1 MSVQEAESAVEDRQ
15 VAVYDFR
22 RPTTLARRHSRILEL
37 GFETFARQW
46 GTQLT
51 ARVRVTST
59 VGLQSLIMQTYDEY
73 AASLPATT
81 AMVLCVPMDSEDT
94 IIVQF
99 PTAAALGWIAR
110 MLGGT
115 GERQDADRIFTPVEK
130 ELVQRLINEALED
143 LHYSLGHL
151 LPGSSRVES
160 IQHHPQF
167 AQAAAPGDVMIVATF
182 IVRVAHTAAPA
193 TVVLPAS
200 VLLPRLGAVNPTIAA
215 ADAPGQVRAQLAEVP
230 VDVAVTLT
238 PRRVTS
244 HEVLRLAV
252 GDTVMLPHG
261 THQPFRVTVD
271 GVPLAGATATRT
283 GARTGALIISTEENP
298 R

>member
-1 MSVQEAESAVEDRQ
+1 MQDVVAEDRP

-46 GTQLT
+46 ATQLT

-59 VGLQSLIMQTYDEY
+59 VGLESLVMQTYDEY

-81 AMVLCVPMDSEDT
+81 AMVLCVPVDSEDT
-94 IIVQF
+94 LIVQF
-99 PTAAALGWIAR
+99 PTSAALGWIAR

-115 GERQDADRIFTPVEK
+115 GERQESDRTFTAVEK
-130 ELVQRLINEALED
+130 ALVTRLINEALED

-151 LPGSSRVES
+151 LPGPSRVQT
-160 IQHHPQF
+160 IAHHPQF
-167 AQAAAPGDVMIVATF
+167 AQAAAPGDVMIVAAF
-182 IVRVAHTAAPA
+182 SVRVAGVSVPA
-193 TVVLPAS
+193 TVVLPAA
-200 VLLPRLGAVNPTIAA
+200 VLLPRLGAVNPATVP
-215 ADAPGQVRAQLAEVP
+215 ADMPERVRAQLAEVP
-230 VDVAVTLT
+230 VDVAITLA
-238 PRRVTS
+238 PQRVTG
-244 HEVLRLAV
+244 HDVLALAV
-252 GDTVMLPHG
+252 GDTLMLPHG

-271 GVPLAGATATRT
+271 GVPLAGATVTRT
-283 GARTGALIISTEENP
+283 GARTAALVISTEEIP